1 MVYHMTIGII
11 TDDII
16 HSVVVKMSTNGW
28 LSIYISSTIL
38 CHRPPAARQ
47 RAGLPFRD
55 DMKPHRGECGHR
67 R

>member
-28 LSIYISSTIL
+28 LSIIFQAPSYAI
-38 CHRPPAARQ
+38 
-47 RAGLPFRD
+47 
-55 DMKPHRGECGHR
+55 GHR
-67 R
+67 LLDNEQVYHFVII

>member
-28 LSIYISSTIL
+28 LSIIFQAPSYAIRHLLLANEQAYHFVMI
-38 CHRPPAARQ
+38 
-47 RAGLPFRD
+47 
-55 DMKPHRGECGHR
+55 
-67 R
+67 